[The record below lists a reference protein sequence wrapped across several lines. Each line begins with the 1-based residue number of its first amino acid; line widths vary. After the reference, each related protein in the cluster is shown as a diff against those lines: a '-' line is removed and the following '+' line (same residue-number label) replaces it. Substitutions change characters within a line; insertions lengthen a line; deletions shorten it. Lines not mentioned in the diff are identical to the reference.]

1 MLATIGSLLFVCDV
15 MLCAA
20 CSTASILYRPQI
32 RETLRENGVGKVAA
46 NTIMLLVHVVFL
58 TGLELYFVVMKMI
71 NSWLAG
77 VIGIFITGFAS
88 KLLMET
94 LYLSDLPVAG
104 WQGRWRGLCADI

>member
-20 CSTASILYRPQI
+20 CSTAIILYRPQ
-32 RETLRENGVGKVAA
+32 LRKSLRDNGVGKVAI

-58 TGLELYFVVMKMI
+58 TGLEMYFVVMKMI

-88 KLLMET
+88 KSLVKVLHHK
-94 LYLSDLPVAG
+94 YFSPQDG
-104 WQGRWRGLCADI
+104 N